1 MYFSIPQI
9 PLTCLSDTSVN
20 VFSFFLRDYDEKK
33 IETNLLNADGEMQK
47 AWKLWDG
54 G

>member
-9 PLTCLSDTSVN
+9 LLTCLSDTSVN
-20 VFSFFLRDYDEKK
+20 VFSFFLWDYDKNK
-33 IETNLLNADGEMQK
+33 IETNFLNADGEMQE
-47 AWKLWDG
+47 ACKLWDG